1 MTSGEVFLLIMRW
14 LHLVSAALWVG
25 GSAFFLLV
33 LRPKLR
39 ANPEAPG
46 ILAGVATEFRSLVNL
61 CIAVLIAT
69 GAVLAFDR
77 LTSDATGA
85 PYAVT
90 LAVKSA
96 LTVWMFL
103 LVQMERR
110 RSRTRALGAGPP
122 PRPTGRVSR
131 ARSTL
136 SGYNAV
142 VLLGIIVFGLS
153 DLMGVLFE
161 QALR

>member
-1 MTSGEVFLLIMRW
+1 MTSGEVFLLVMRW

-33 LRPKLR
+33 LRPQLR
-39 ANPEAPG
+39 ANPDAPG

-61 CIAVLIAT
+61 SIAVLIAT

-110 RSRTRALGAGPP
+110 RSRTRALAFAPP
-122 PRPTGRVSR
+122 APAEGRIAR
-131 ARSTL
+131 ARAAL

-142 VLLGIIVFGLS
+142 VVFGIVVFGLS
-153 DLMGVLFE
+153 DLLGVLFE